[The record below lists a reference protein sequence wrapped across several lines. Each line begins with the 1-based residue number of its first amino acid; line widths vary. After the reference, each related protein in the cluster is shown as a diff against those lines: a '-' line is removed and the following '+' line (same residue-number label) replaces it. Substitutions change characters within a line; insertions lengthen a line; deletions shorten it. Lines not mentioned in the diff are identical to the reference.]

1 MIRKMIKKARILSAL
16 PFVRG
21 VATFQIGGIVMMGIG
36 LLSSVLYARLLGVSV
51 FGLYAVISA
60 FVGLLSILTSYGQ
73 ETATATFLAEAMGRK
88 DLVKARRVLR
98 YYGQATL
105 LSTAVFVLLFLLAP
119 LIASQTQSNMY
130 MGHYARILLIN
141 TLLQAPNVLL
151 FMALQLQRHI
161 KAITIIENTID
172 ILQLALS
179 LVLIWQGWGIWSVL
193 IGTTAITA
201 LATPF
206 LLMIYDKSAAEQG
219 LPLVGEIVR
228 GLFKKDTGEYFLQG
242 FWIALDQNIGK
253 NLYPNLFY
261 LVLNATTSLQTVG
274 VFRIGF
280 RLATLPG
287 TFIMPSITRMTTYAI
302 PKIASIDRKNLLR
315 ACKKVIIGALGVSA
329 LATLGAAL
337 LVPPLI
343 PFVYGTAFMNAIPTF
358 LALLPINII
367 ASTHVITVPLL
378 RVYKRVWVISL
389 TNIIGMMI
397 GIASYYLL
405 HIFLPTLAS
414 ISFAIVL
421 FHVNSLVLLPYL
433 YLLLRKK
440 NL

>member
-1 MIRKMIKKARILSAL
+1 
-16 PFVRG
+16 
-21 VATFQIGGIVMMGIG
+21 MMGIG